1 MINSPLIVT
10 KEERLK
16 QSLLRKD
23 ISRLGLLRFARND
36 GRKKRLLCFARNDGR
51 KKRLLRFA
59 LNDGWPK
66 KSLQNFAG
74 FLVVLKQSIIAQ

>member
-16 QSLLRKD
+16 QSLHCKD
-23 ISRLGLLRFARND
+23 ISLQGLLRFTRH
-36 GRKKRLLCFARNDGR
+36 DGR

-59 LNDGWPK
+59 RNGGKKDGLLASLALTYNE

>member
-36 GRKKRLLCFARNDGR
+36 GRKKRLL
-51 KKRLLRFA
+51 RFA